1 MELFVIIVNDFQ
13 PLTIITKSPVLY
25 VAVDIDPPL
34 NLMFCVA
41 NECIAFV
48 VHSVFLGKY
57 FWKSVFANELF
68 GEKGSSWWGFSRKYL
83 AVLRNFSQSY
93 YRDGFA
99 TQTTPS
105 LPMMR
110 CDDPKISDILYFWK
124 SMFVSLKKIL
134 LLRYQWFIPFRS
146 YIKYG

>member
-25 VAVDIDPPL
+25 VAVVLDPPL
-34 NLMFCVA
+34 NLMFCIA
-41 NECIAFV
+41 NGCIAFV

-57 FWKSVFANELF
+57 FWKGVFANELF
-68 GEKGSSWWGFSRKYL
+68 GEKGSSWWGYSRKYL
-83 AVLRNFSQSY
+83 VVLCNFSQSY
-93 YRDGFA
+93 YVDGFA

-110 CDDPKISDILYFWK
+110 CDDPKVSDIRRFWK
-124 SMFVSLKKIL
+124 SIFVSLTKIL
-134 LLRYQWFIPFRS
+134 LLRYQWSIPFCS
-146 YIKYG
+146 T